1 MVNGLWQMGQ
11 TDFAVTHYGLRIVAP
26 IENTGIDRDALDRY
40 IEEQIYTLPGTD
52 RHREE
57 FSIVLT
63 GSRAIGRHGCSSD
76 VDLDVLCPRPIYQ
89 SVHQA
94 CFEAGIIN
102 SPTAFWYSVKGDDWQ
117 RYFGPKQVIRPHFS
131 VIPLDVIQRQFVEY
145 DDVAL
150 WIWTNAQLI
159 SDPNRQFQTIRET
172 FQGYPRDVLI
182 RKIKH
187 RWLLAWYM
195 GIGGCPRGTGLLMA
209 VSELLKL
216 FFLVEGKPYP
226 YPKSL
231 IRLAPETELGKE
243 FCPMLERVVDLVIGK
258 AEPQLTPE
266 ERVDLAYHY
275 LGCEDGGE
283 ESQRLEELCARAMIE
298 AGVDPNWVKAD
309 YGNLDELLSGSLGP
323 PP

>member
-1 MVNGLWQMGQ
+1 M
-11 TDFAVTHYGLRIVAP
+11 F
-26 IENTGIDRDALDRY
+26 NTECSGIDRAALDRY
-40 IEEQIYTLPGTD
+40 IEEQIYTLQGTD

-63 GSRAIGRHGCSSD
+63 GSRAIGRHACSSD
-76 VDLDVLCPRPIYQ
+76 VDLDVLCPGTIYQ

-102 SPTAFWYSVKGDDWQ
+102 SPTAFRYAVKGDDWQ
-117 RYFGPKQVIRPHFS
+117 RYFGPEQVIRPHFS
-131 VIPLDVIQRQFVEY
+131 LTSLETVERQFQEY
-145 DDVAL
+145 DDIAL
-150 WIWTNAQLI
+150 WIWMKAQI
-159 SDPNRQFQTIRET
+159 VADPSLQFQTIRES
-172 FQGYPRDVLI
+172 FQGYPKDVLI
-182 RKIKH
+182 RKIKY
-187 RWLLAWYM
+187 RWLMAWYM
-195 GIGGCPRGTGLLMA
+195 GIEGCPRGSGLLAA
-209 VSELLKL
+209 VNELLKL
-216 FFLVEGKPYP
+216 FFLVEGKLYP

-231 IRLAPETELGKE
+231 VRLAPETELGKE

-266 ERVDLAYHY
+266 ERIDLAYHY

-283 ESQRLEELCARAMIE
+283 EASQLLKACSKAMIE